1 MRTDNPVATID
12 QARTSPP
19 PSVLAPVD
27 LTDPTQV
34 AAVMTIGA
42 RVGEILIANGTTSS
56 DAKAQIHAVTS
67 SYGLHYCH
75 VDITMNTIT
84 INSVIGTV
92 RKQPVNV
99 FRVVTN
105 MTENFSK
112 LQEVDRLIRSIRA
125 GATPPEIAE
134 KILDELE
141 AAAPPYPLWVSIAGW
156 AIMGASIAILLGGDL
171 LMSALGAV
179 TATIITVINAWM
191 GRNELP
197 YFYHCVVGGFVATV
211 PAAVFY
217 TLATHVGTTIVP
229 SQVIA
234 TGIIVLLAG
243 LTLVQ
248 SLQDG
253 VTGSPVTA
261 SGRFFQAVLFTGAII
276 AGVAGGIQIADMFG
290 AGLPPIETQPPTP
303 TYGSAI
309 VRSLGGVF
317 AAAGFALAVYAEI
330 PAIIATAATAF
341 FGGFTY
347 YAVLIPFGSGRL
359 FATTLCAIM
368 VGLAGGLIAR
378 RYLIAPLIVEV
389 AGVTPF
395 LPGSGV
401 YRGMYALLNDQ
412 TVLGLNN
419 IFIAVS
425 TCMAL
430 AGGVVLGEWIAR
442 RIRRPQMFNPY
453 NAFRAAGRITFQQI
467 RRAEQAAMRRRAEQ
481 IARNQAK
488 KEQAK
493 KQAPQKPAKKQHPK
507 VHVPKVH
514 VPIKNPLGKK
524 HHKQTPHHGQQQA
537 PQRPNQLNKQNK
549 QQGPQQSPGT
559 PPSAGGDGVE

>member
-1 MRTDNPVATID
+1 M
-12 QARTSPP
+12 
-19 PSVLAPVD
+19 
-27 LTDPTQV
+27 
-34 AAVMTIGA
+34 
-42 RVGEILIANGTTSS
+42 
-56 DAKAQIHAVTS
+56 
-67 SYGLHYCH
+67 
-75 VDITMNTIT
+75 
-84 INSVIGTV
+84 
-92 RKQPVNV
+92 
-99 FRVVTN
+99 
-105 MTENFSK
+105 
-112 LQEVDRLIRSIRA
+112 
-125 GATPPEIAE
+125 
-134 KILDELE
+134 
-141 AAAPPYPLWVSIAGW
+141 
-156 AIMGASIAILLGGDL
+156 
-171 LMSALGAV
+171 
-179 TATIITVINAWM
+179 
-191 GRNELP
+191 
-197 YFYHCVVGGFVATV
+197 
-211 PAAVFY
+211 
-217 TLATHVGTTIVP
+217 
-229 SQVIA
+229 
-234 TGIIVLLAG
+234 
-243 LTLVQ
+243 
-248 SLQDG
+248 
-253 VTGSPVTA
+253 
-261 SGRFFQAVLFTGAII
+261 FTGAII
-276 AGVAGGIQIADMFG
+276 AGVAGGIQIADLFG

-317 AAAGFALAVYAEI
+317 AAAGFALAVYAEV

-359 FATTLCAIM
+359 FATSLCAIM

-488 KEQAK
+488 KELAK
-493 KQAPQKPAKKQHPK
+493 KQAPQKPAKKHPK
-507 VHVPKVH
+507 KPVPKMH
-514 VPIKNPLGKK
+514 MPIKNPLAKK
-524 HHKQTPHHGQQQA
+524 HP
-537 PQRPNQLNKQNK
+537 KQN
-549 QQGPQQSPGT
+549 PAT
-559 PPSAGGDGVE
+559 PPSTGGDGVE

>member
-1 MRTDNPVATID
+1 MRTNTPVATID

-27 LTDPTQV
+27 LTDPAQV

-42 RVGEILIANGTTSS
+42 RVGEILISNGTTSS

-99 FRVVTN
+99 FRVVTD
-105 MTENFSK
+105 MSENFSK

-125 GATPPEIAE
+125 GATPPETAE
-134 KILDELE
+134 KILDDLD
-141 AAAPPYPLWVSIAGW
+141 AAPPPYSKWVSIAGW
-156 AIMGASIAILLGGDL
+156 ALMGAAIAILLGGDL

-179 TATIITVINAWM
+179 TASLITVINAWM
-191 GRNELP
+191 GKKQLP

-217 TLATHVGTTIVP
+217 TLATRAGTTIVP

-234 TGIIVLLAG
+234 TGIVVLLAG

-261 SGRFFQAVLFTGAII
+261 SGRFFQAILFTGAII
-276 AGVAGGIQIADMFG
+276 AGVAGGIQVADMFG

-303 TYGSAI
+303 TYQSAI

-317 AAAGFALAVYAEI
+317 AAAGFALAVYAEV

-347 YAVLIPFGSGRL
+347 YAFLIPFGSGRL
-359 FATTLCAIM
+359 FATAVCAVM

-378 RYLIAPLIVEV
+378 RYLIAPLITEV

-419 IFIAVS
+419 IFLAVS

-442 RIRRPQMFNPY
+442 RIRRPQTFNPY
-453 NAFRAAGRITFQQI
+453 RAFRAAGRITFQQI
-467 RRAEQAAMRRRAEQ
+467 RRAEQAAAKLRAEQ

-488 KEQAK
+488 KEMAKQQPAKKQPAK
-493 KQAPQKPAKKQHPK
+493 KQAANKKHPNL
-507 VHVPKVH
+507 
-514 VPIKNPLGKK
+514 KNPLARKHPKQPGK
-524 HHKQTPHHGQQQA
+524 
-537 PQRPNQLNKQNK
+537 
-549 QQGPQQSPGT
+549 QSPGT

>member
-1 MRTDNPVATID
+1 MRTNTPVATID

-42 RVGEILIANGTTSS
+42 RVGEILISNGTTSS

-99 FRVVTN
+99 FRVVTD
-105 MTENFSK
+105 MSENFSK

-125 GATPPEIAE
+125 GATPPETAE
-134 KILDELE
+134 KILDDLD
-141 AAAPPYPLWVSIAGW
+141 AAPPPYSKWVSIAGW
-156 AIMGASIAILLGGDL
+156 ALMGAAIAILLGGDL

-179 TATIITVINAWM
+179 TASLITAINAWM
-191 GRNELP
+191 GKKQLP

-217 TLATHVGTTIVP
+217 SLATRAGTTIVP

-234 TGIIVLLAG
+234 TGIVVLLAG

-261 SGRFFQAVLFTGAII
+261 SGRFFQAILFTGAII
-276 AGVAGGIQIADMFG
+276 AGVAGGIQVADMFG

-303 TYGSAI
+303 TYQSAI

-347 YAVLIPFGSGRL
+347 YAFLIPFGSGRL
-359 FATTLCAIM
+359 FATAVCAVM

-378 RYLIAPLIVEV
+378 RYLIAPLITEV

-419 IFIAVS
+419 IFLAVS

-442 RIRRPQMFNPY
+442 RIRRPQTFNPY
-453 NAFRAAGRITFQQI
+453 RAFRAAGRITFQQI
-467 RRAEQAAMRRRAEQ
+467 RRAEQAAAKLRAEQ

-488 KEQAK
+488 KEMAKQQPAKKQPAK
-493 KQAPQKPAKKQHPK
+493 KQAANKKHPNL
-507 VHVPKVH
+507 
-514 VPIKNPLGKK
+514 KNPLARKHPKQPGK
-524 HHKQTPHHGQQQA
+524 
-537 PQRPNQLNKQNK
+537 
-549 QQGPQQSPGT
+549 QSPGT
-559 PPSAGGDGVE
+559 RPSAGGDGVE

>member
-1 MRTDNPVATID
+1 MRETMRTNTPVATID

-27 LTDPTQV
+27 LTDPAQV

-42 RVGEILIANGTTSS
+42 RVGEILISNGTTSS

-99 FRVVTN
+99 FRVVTD
-105 MTENFSK
+105 MSENFSK

-125 GATPPEIAE
+125 GATPPETAE
-134 KILDELE
+134 KILDELD
-141 AAAPPYPLWVSIAGW
+141 AAPPPYSKWVSIAGW
-156 AIMGASIAILLGGDL
+156 ALMGAAIAILLGGDL

-179 TATIITVINAWM
+179 TASLITVINAWM
-191 GRNELP
+191 GKKQLP

-217 TLATHVGTTIVP
+217 TLATRAGTTIVP

-234 TGIIVLLAG
+234 TGIVVLLAG

-261 SGRFFQAVLFTGAII
+261 SGRFFQAILFTGAII
-276 AGVAGGIQIADMFG
+276 AGVAGGIQVADMFG

-303 TYGSAI
+303 TYQSAI

-317 AAAGFALAVYAEI
+317 AAAGFALAVYAEV

-347 YAVLIPFGSGRL
+347 YAFLIPFGSGRL
-359 FATTLCAIM
+359 FATAVCAVM

-378 RYLIAPLIVEV
+378 RYLIAPLITEV

-419 IFIAVS
+419 IFLAVS

-430 AGGVVLGEWIAR
+430 SGGVVLGEWIAR
-442 RIRRPQMFNPY
+442 RIRRPQTFNPY
-453 NAFRAAGRITFQQI
+453 RAFRAAGRITFQQI
-467 RRAEQAAMRRRAEQ
+467 RRAEQAAAKLRAEQ

-488 KEQAK
+488 KEMAKQQPAKKQPAK
-493 KQAPQKPAKKQHPK
+493 KQAANKKHPNL
-507 VHVPKVH
+507 
-514 VPIKNPLGKK
+514 KNPLARKHPKQPGK
-524 HHKQTPHHGQQQA
+524 
-537 PQRPNQLNKQNK
+537 
-549 QQGPQQSPGT
+549 QSPGT
-559 PPSAGGDGVE
+559 LPSAGGDGVE

>member
-1 MRTDNPVATID
+1 MRTTNPVATID

-99 FRVVTN
+99 FRVVTD
-105 MTENFSK
+105 MSENFSK

-125 GATPPEIAE
+125 GATPPEVAE

-141 AAAPPYPLWVSIAGW
+141 TAPPPYPQWVSIAGW

-179 TATIITVINAWM
+179 TAALITIINAWM
-191 GRNELP
+191 GKKQLP

-217 TLATHVGTTIVP
+217 SLMSRAGTTIVP

-261 SGRFFQAVLFTGAII
+261 SGRFFQAILFTGAII
-276 AGVAGGIQIADMFG
+276 AGVAGGIQVADMIG

-317 AAAGFALAVYAEI
+317 AAAGFALAVYAEV

-493 KQAPQKPAKKQHPK
+493 KEQAKKEQAKKEQAKKLTPQKPSKKQQPKKQQPKKMHVPLRNPLAKKPTQKHP
-507 VHVPKVH
+507 
-514 VPIKNPLGKK
+514 N
-524 HHKQTPHHGQQQA
+524 
-537 PQRPNQLNKQNK
+537 
-549 QQGPQQSPGT
+549 QQSPGT
-559 PPSAGGDGVE
+559 PPSTDTDGVE

>member
-1 MRTDNPVATID
+1 MRETMRTNTPVATID

-27 LTDPTQV
+27 LTDPAQV

-42 RVGEILIANGTTSS
+42 RVGEILISNGTTSS

-99 FRVVTN
+99 FRVVTD
-105 MTENFSK
+105 MSENFSK

-125 GATPPEIAE
+125 GATPPETAE
-134 KILDELE
+134 KILDDLD
-141 AAAPPYPLWVSIAGW
+141 AAPPPYSKWVSIAGW
-156 AIMGASIAILLGGDL
+156 ALMGAAIAILLGGDL

-179 TATIITVINAWM
+179 TASLITVINAWM
-191 GRNELP
+191 GKKQLP

-217 TLATHVGTTIVP
+217 SLATRAGTTIVP

-234 TGIIVLLAG
+234 TGIVVLLAG

-261 SGRFFQAVLFTGAII
+261 SGRFFQAILFTGAII
-276 AGVAGGIQIADMFG
+276 AGVAGGIQVADMFG

-303 TYGSAI
+303 TYQSAI

-317 AAAGFALAVYAEI
+317 AAAGFALAVYAEV

-347 YAVLIPFGSGRL
+347 YAFLIPFGSGRL
-359 FATTLCAIM
+359 FATAVCAVM

-378 RYLIAPLIVEV
+378 RYLIAPLITEV

-419 IFIAVS
+419 IFLAVS

-442 RIRRPQMFNPY
+442 RIRRPQTFNPY
-453 NAFRAAGRITFQQI
+453 RAFRAAGRITFQQI
-467 RRAEQAAMRRRAEQ
+467 RRAEQAAAKLRAEQ

-488 KEQAK
+488 KEMAKQQPAKKQPAK
-493 KQAPQKPAKKQHPK
+493 KQAANKKHPNL
-507 VHVPKVH
+507 
-514 VPIKNPLGKK
+514 KNPLARKHPKQPGK
-524 HHKQTPHHGQQQA
+524 
-537 PQRPNQLNKQNK
+537 
-549 QQGPQQSPGT
+549 QSPGT

>member
-1 MRTDNPVATID
+1 MRTNTPVATID

-27 LTDPTQV
+27 LTDPAQV

-42 RVGEILIANGTTSS
+42 RVGEILISNGTTSS

-99 FRVVTN
+99 FRVVTD
-105 MTENFSK
+105 MSENFSK

-125 GATPPEIAE
+125 GATPPETAE
-134 KILDELE
+134 KILDDLD
-141 AAAPPYPLWVSIAGW
+141 AAPPPYSKWVSIAGW
-156 AIMGASIAILLGGDL
+156 ALMGAAIAILLGGDL

-179 TATIITVINAWM
+179 TASLITVINAWM
-191 GRNELP
+191 GKKQLP

-217 TLATHVGTTIVP
+217 SLATRAGTTIVP

-234 TGIIVLLAG
+234 TGIVVLLAG

-261 SGRFFQAVLFTGAII
+261 SGRFFQAILFTGAII
-276 AGVAGGIQIADMFG
+276 AGVAGGIQVADMFG

-303 TYGSAI
+303 TYQSAI

-317 AAAGFALAVYAEI
+317 AAAGFALAVYAEV

-347 YAVLIPFGSGRL
+347 YAFLIPFGSGRL
-359 FATTLCAIM
+359 FATAVCAVM

-378 RYLIAPLIVEV
+378 RYLIAPLITEV

-419 IFIAVS
+419 IFLAVS

-442 RIRRPQMFNPY
+442 RIRRPQTFNPY
-453 NAFRAAGRITFQQI
+453 RAFRAAGRITFQQI
-467 RRAEQAAMRRRAEQ
+467 RRAEQAAAKLRAEQ

-488 KEQAK
+488 KEMAKQQPAKQQPAKKQPAK
-493 KQAPQKPAKKQHPK
+493 KQAANKKHPNL
-507 VHVPKVH
+507 
-514 VPIKNPLGKK
+514 KNPLARKHPKQPGK
-524 HHKQTPHHGQQQA
+524 
-537 PQRPNQLNKQNK
+537 
-549 QQGPQQSPGT
+549 QSPGT

>member
-1 MRTDNPVATID
+1 MRTNTPVATID

-27 LTDPTQV
+27 LTDPAQV

-42 RVGEILIANGTTSS
+42 RVGEILISNGTTSS

-99 FRVVTN
+99 FRVVTD
-105 MTENFSK
+105 MSENFSK

-125 GATPPEIAE
+125 GATPPETAE
-134 KILDELE
+134 KILDELD
-141 AAAPPYPLWVSIAGW
+141 AAPPPYSKWVSIAGW
-156 AIMGASIAILLGGDL
+156 ALMGAAIAILLGGDL

-179 TATIITVINAWM
+179 TASLITVINAWM
-191 GRNELP
+191 GKKQLP

-217 TLATHVGTTIVP
+217 SLATRAGTTIVP

-234 TGIIVLLAG
+234 TGIVVLLAG

-261 SGRFFQAVLFTGAII
+261 NGRFFQAILLTGAII
-276 AGVAGGIQIADMFG
+276 AGVAGGIQVADMFG

-303 TYGSAI
+303 TYQSAI

-317 AAAGFALAVYAEI
+317 AAAGFALAVYAEV

-347 YAVLIPFGSGRL
+347 YAFLIPFGSGRL
-359 FATTLCAIM
+359 FATAVCAVM

-378 RYLIAPLIVEV
+378 RYLIAPLITEV

-419 IFIAVS
+419 IFLAVS

-442 RIRRPQMFNPY
+442 RIRRPQTFNPY
-453 NAFRAAGRITFQQI
+453 RAFRAAGRITFQQI
-467 RRAEQAAMRRRAEQ
+467 RRAEQAAAKLRAEQ

-488 KEQAK
+488 KEMAKQQPAKQQPAKKQPAK
-493 KQAPQKPAKKQHPK
+493 KQAANKKHPNL
-507 VHVPKVH
+507 
-514 VPIKNPLGKK
+514 KNPLARKHPKQPGK
-524 HHKQTPHHGQQQA
+524 
-537 PQRPNQLNKQNK
+537 
-549 QQGPQQSPGT
+549 QSPGT

>member
-1 MRTDNPVATID
+1 MRTNTPVATID

-42 RVGEILIANGTTSS
+42 RVGEILISNGTTSS

-99 FRVVTN
+99 FRVVTD
-105 MTENFSK
+105 MSENFSK
-112 LQEVDRLIRSIRA
+112 LQEVDRLIRSIRV
-125 GATPPEIAE
+125 GATPPETAE
-134 KILDELE
+134 KILDDLD
-141 AAAPPYPLWVSIAGW
+141 AAPPPYSKWVSIAGW
-156 AIMGASIAILLGGDL
+156 ALMGAAIAILLGGDL

-179 TATIITVINAWM
+179 TASLITAINAWM
-191 GRNELP
+191 GKKQLP

-217 TLATHVGTTIVP
+217 SLATRAGTTIVP

-234 TGIIVLLAG
+234 TGIVVLLAG

-261 SGRFFQAVLFTGAII
+261 SGRFFQAILFTGAII
-276 AGVAGGIQIADMFG
+276 AGVAGGIQVADMFG

-303 TYGSAI
+303 TYQSAI

-317 AAAGFALAVYAEI
+317 AAAGFALAVYAEV

-347 YAVLIPFGSGRL
+347 YAFLIPFGSGRL
-359 FATTLCAIM
+359 FATAVCAVM

-378 RYLIAPLIVEV
+378 RYLIAPLITEV

-419 IFIAVS
+419 IFLAVS

-442 RIRRPQMFNPY
+442 RIRRPQTFNPY
-453 NAFRAAGRITFQQI
+453 RAFRAAGRITFQQI
-467 RRAEQAAMRRRAEQ
+467 RRAEQAAAKLRAEQ

-488 KEQAK
+488 KEMAKQQPAKKQPAK
-493 KQAPQKPAKKQHPK
+493 KQAANKKHPNL
-507 VHVPKVH
+507 
-514 VPIKNPLGKK
+514 KNPLARKHPKQPGK
-524 HHKQTPHHGQQQA
+524 
-537 PQRPNQLNKQNK
+537 
-549 QQGPQQSPGT
+549 QSPGT
-559 PPSAGGDGVE
+559 PPSAGSDGVE